1 MLGPQVRV
9 LISYRWVK
17 QKLQH
22 IYQRPSPLEYVLE
35 VYSELIN
42 VVESD
47 LNAGLPVCLDHAL
60 LVALDTVDSPFMI
73 IDS

>member
-22 IYQRPSPLEYVLE
+22 IYHRSSPLEYVLE

-60 LVALDTVDSPFMI
+60 LVALDTIDSRMI